1 MKNRTLF
8 RQFFGVQI
16 VILLGAIM
24 FVAGYTWFS
33 SKETFYKQWFNELE
47 NQSRLLGT
55 LLSDDQGAIQS
66 AETER
71 LFKRIADAGG
81 HRFTLILPDGQVV
94 ADSEAD
100 TRQLE
105 VHSNRPEIRE
115 ALEKGQGM
123 SRRYSTS
130 LDRQMIYLAHRI
142 PKSGP
147 AKGVIRVAVPERL
160 LLRELSAETRMI
172 IVLSII
178 VFAAA
183 LSISYWTSLRI
194 IGPVSDIQKGV
205 QSLGNGDF
213 SFRLAIPPVPHLARL
228 AHSINQMAEQVEK
241 LSTIRQDFVAN
252 VSHELRTP
260 VTSIKGF
267 AETLL
272 DGAKDDPS
280 ACERFLGIILHQS
293 NQLEAIIRDLLELSQ
308 MEAHAER
315 YLKRSPVEV
324 APLLQH
330 AVDLCSVRADEKHIQ
345 LHLSCE
351 QGLIANSHAGLIEQA
366 LINLIDNAIAYGATP
381 ERPYVDIAAS
391 RCTTCTAS
399 EHASHTA
406 GKPVSETVIVLTV
419 RDYGNGIAAEHL
431 DRLFERFY
439 RIDKGRSREKGGTGL
454 GLSIVKHIALIHGG
468 SIAVESEL
476 GKGATFMLTLP
487 AAEIYSF

>member
-1 MKNRTLF
+1 VKNRTLF
-8 RQFFGVQI
+8 RQFFGLQI
-16 VILLGAIM
+16 VILLGAIS

-33 SKETFYKQWFNELE
+33 SKETFYTQWFNELE
-47 NQSRLLGT
+47 NQSRLIGT
-55 LLSDDQGAIQS
+55 LLIDEQGTIQ
-66 AETER
+66 ADETER

-81 HRFTLILPDGQVV
+81 HRFTLILPDGHVV
-94 ADSEAD
+94 ADTEAD
-100 TRQLE
+100 TRQLD

-147 AKGVIRVAVPERL
+147 AKGVIRVAVPERK

-178 VFAAA
+178 VFSAA

-213 SFRLAIPPVPHLARL
+213 SFRLAIPPVPHLAML

-280 ACERFLGIILHQS
+280 ACERFLGIILHQA
-293 NQLEAIIRDLLELSQ
+293 NQLEAIIHDLLELSQ
-308 MEAHAER
+308 MEAHSGQHLER
-315 YLKRSPVEV
+315 CAVDL

-330 AVDLCSVRADEKHIQ
+330 AVDLCSARAEEKQIQ

-351 QGLIANSHAGLIEQA
+351 QGLTANIHAGLIEQA
-366 LINLIDNAIAYGATP
+366 LINLIDNAVAYGATP

-391 RCTTCTAS
+391 RCTTCTYS
-399 EHASHTA
+399 EHTSYTT
-406 GKPVSETVIVLTV
+406 GNPVSENAIVITV
-419 RDYGNGIAAEHL
+419 RDYGHGIAPEHL

-439 RIDKGRSREKGGTGL
+439 RVDKGRSRDTGGTGL
-454 GLSIVKHIALIHGG
+454 GLSIVKHIAIIHGG
-468 SIAVESEL
+468 SVAVESEP
-476 GKGATFMLTLP
+476 GKGSTFMLTLP
-487 AAEIYSF
+487 AAECS

>member
-1 MKNRTLF
+1 MKSRTLF

-16 VILLGAIM
+16 VILLGAIS
-24 FVAGYTWFS
+24 FVAGYTWYS
-33 SKETFYKQWFNELE
+33 SKEAFYNQWFNELE
-47 NQSRLLGT
+47 NQSRLVGT
-55 LLSDDQGAIQS
+55 LLIDEQGVIQS

-81 HRFTLILPDGQVV
+81 HRFTLILPDGYVV
-94 ADSEAD
+94 ADTEAD
-100 TRQLE
+100 TRQLD
-105 VHSNRPEIRE
+105 VHSNRPEFRE

-172 IVLSII
+172 LVLSII

-205 QSLGNGDF
+205 QCLGHGEF
-213 SFRLAIPPVPHLARL
+213 SFRLAIPPVPHLAML

-280 ACERFLGIILHQS
+280 ACERFLGIILHQA
-293 NQLEAIIRDLLELSQ
+293 NQLESIIHDLLELSQ
-308 MEAHAER
+308 MEAHSGQH
-315 YLKRSPVEV
+315 LKRCSVEL

-330 AVDLCSVRADEKHIQ
+330 AVDLCSARAEEKKVQ
-345 LHLSCE
+345 LHLTCE
-351 QGLIANSHAGLIEQA
+351 QGLTANIHAGLIEQA
-366 LINLIDNAIAYGATP
+366 LINLIGNAIAYGATP
-381 ERPYVDIAAS
+381 ERPYVDISAS
-391 RCTTCTAS
+391 RCTTCTYS
-399 EHASHTA
+399 EHTHHAT
-406 GKPVSETVIVLTV
+406 GNPVKENALVLTV
-419 RDYGNGIAAEHL
+419 RDYGHGIAFEHL

-439 RIDKGRSREKGGTGL
+439 RIDKGRSRDTGGTGL
-454 GLSIVKHIALIHGG
+454 GLSIVKHIAIIHGG
-468 SIAVESEL
+468 SVAVESEP

-487 AAEIYSF
+487 AAECS